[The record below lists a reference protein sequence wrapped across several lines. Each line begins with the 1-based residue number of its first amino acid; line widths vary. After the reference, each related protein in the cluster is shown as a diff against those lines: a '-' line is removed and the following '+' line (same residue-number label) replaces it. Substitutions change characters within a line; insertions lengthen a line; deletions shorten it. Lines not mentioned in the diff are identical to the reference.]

1 VLKDESSTGQLGS
14 SQEKTWLRSETSA
27 NDKTKPDV
35 ENGPEEVATKQNK
48 VPEAKTETMTKIGTS
63 S

>member
-14 SQEKTWLRSETSA
+14 SHEKTWLRSETSA

-35 ENGPEEVATKQNK
+35 ENGPEEVETKQNK